1 VDCGID
7 YRRPDLSLE
16 EDIPDAT
23 EQDHIE
29 WICKIRV
36 RLILVLDPG
45 SSDTSGCAEVSPAPG
60 RPSGTRLIIHR
71 VGVFV
76 LRSPKGCGRIRPRS

>member
-7 YRRPDLSLE
+7 HGRPDLLLE
-16 EDIPDAT
+16 EDTPDAT
-23 EQDHIE
+23 EQDQIE

-36 RLILVLDPG
+36 KLVLVLDPD

-76 LRSPKGCGRIRPRS
+76 LRSPKCCGRIWPRS